1 MPGGTTRR
9 DVLAAGA
16 ASLSCFLIAGQRV
29 WASPADAV
37 ARHFTPDVLTA
48 SQVAALQRLG
58 DRLVPGPA
66 DAGLAA
72 FVDAQLAAG
81 TGSKLMAK
89 YVGVPVEQQSGF
101 YSAALDAV
109 HKALETTAV
118 DELVGAMA
126 SDRVANWQGP
136 PASYVYFLLRADAL
150 DVTYGTEQGFADLAI
165 PYNAHIAPETT
176 W

>member
-1 MPGGTTRR
+1 MPG
-9 DVLAAGA
+9 A
-16 ASLSCFLIAGQRV
+16 
-29 WASPADAV
+29 
-37 ARHFTPDVLTA
+37 
-48 SQVAALQRLG
+48 
-58 DRLVPGPA
+58 A

-109 HKALETTAV
+109 HEALETTAV

-126 SDRVANWQGP
+126 SDQVADWQGP

-150 DVTYGTEQGFADLAI
+150 DVTYGTEQGFADLTI